1 MLNSLLQISIN
12 DPELHS
18 MEEDDFIK
26 QAASRWLNERN
37 RRKVL
42 TRGSKGELHQM
53 DTESSGN
60 ATAVAMH
67 DVSTQADFELTTSIE
82 ALKEEADA
90 ALKLFKIHDANTVD
104 FSDSEDDVDYLSES
118 SSGETDW

>member
-1 MLNSLLQISIN
+1 
-12 DPELHS
+12 
-18 MEEDDFIK
+18 
-26 QAASRWLNERN
+26 
-37 RRKVL
+37 
-42 TRGSKGELHQM
+42 M

-82 ALKEEADA
+82 ALKEEVDA
-90 ALKLFKIHDANTVD
+90 ALKLFKIHDANIVN